1 MPFVAAHTLERDG
14 RMINLSQHQMK
25 RQYAPGRPVRYGLLL
40 PAKVWASEAAR
51 HVRDEEL
58 HVLINRYL
66 RIDKRAALPDHM
78 SIAAPDK
85 VCTNEARNHWEAVSD
100 LNGLSVTA
108 AFEWRFARTMTTFSY
123 RDAAPAIPNDDF
135 EGAVWITREAA
146 KYEAQ
151 VSNYKSRLAQM
162 GEHPFDWLVPHLVA
176 ATERLKAELE
186 ADGALRPDT
195 KVHFEV
201 PLKHKLHIP
210 EPDSL
215 EGQHTQLVGRP
226 DIVHTAGRG
235 RNAAVTIWEI
245 KFVGGLGPEHVI
257 QAVVY
262 GFLWAMRSA
271 AYGMPFPRIVLFNVR
286 DGARWDIETTLEE
299 AGQLIEGVLRAKYTT
314 KGQSPTEVFLS
325 QCEATRKDV
334 EMVVEQFVPR
344 PTKVPDECEGEGEH
358 SEDIGKTTPRRW
370 RKAKDCEPGDVEPL
384 KRRRAR
390 KTVAE
395 MR

>member
-1 MPFVAAHTLERDG
+1 MPFVDVHALERYG
-14 RMINLSQHQMK
+14 RVINLSQHLMQ

-40 PAKVWASEAAR
+40 PVKVWASEAAR

-58 HVLINRYL
+58 HALIDQYL
-66 RIDKRAALPDHM
+66 RIDKRAALPNHQ

-108 AFEWRFARTMTTFSY
+108 AFEWRFARTMTTFGY
-123 RDAAPAIPNDDF
+123 RDAAPAIPDDDF

-176 ATERLKAELE
+176 ATQRLRAELE

-195 KVHFEV
+195 KVQFEV
-201 PLKHKLHIP
+201 PLKHKLHVA

-226 DIVHTAGRG
+226 DIVHTAGKG
-235 RNAAVTIWEI
+235 RSAAVTLWEI
-245 KFVGGLGPEHVI
+245 KFVGGLGPEHVV
-257 QAVVY
+257 QAVIY
-262 GFLWAMRSA
+262 GFLWQIRSA
-271 AYGMPFPRIVLFNVR
+271 AHGMPFPRIVLFNVR

-299 AGQLIEGVLRAKYTT
+299 ARQLIEGVLRAKYTT
-314 KGQSPTEVFLS
+314 KGQSSTEVFLN
-325 QCEATRKDV
+325 QCEATRKEV
-334 EMVVEQFVPR
+334 EAVVEQFVPR
-344 PTKVPDECEGEGEH
+344 PTELPGEGEGEH
-358 SEDIGKTTPRRW
+358 SKDVEKTTPRHR
-370 RKAKDCEPGDVEPL
+370 RKAKDRESGDETAPP
-384 KRRRAR
+384 KRRGRA
-390 KTVAE
+390 KNTIATIS
-395 MR
+395 